1 MNGKCVLA
9 AFTERC
15 LHPAA
20 MRHLIL
26 LFVISC
32 LTLSAC
38 AQTPPPPPG
47 FIAVRDLD
55 YAGKGNPRQ
64 KLDLY
69 LPEKPTEKPLPLI
82 IYIHGGGWEGGD
94 KSDTGLLFALIKS
107 GGYAG
112 ASIGYRL
119 TDQGAWP
126 TQIHDVKAAL
136 RWLKAHAK
144 DHSIDADKIGLTG
157 ISAGG
162 HLVSLLGTSGDV
174 KELDGSVGTAGELP
188 KITCVANFCGP
199 ANFLTFNDGKG
210 SVIVGDKPGSALFKL
225 FGGPMSQ
232 RPVEAKAASPV
243 TYVSKDDP
251 PFLHIHGTADN
262 LVPYAQAQEFDAALE
277 KAGVSSTLLTGKDAP
292 HVFFSADL
300 IGKMR
305 VFFGKQLQGKPG
317 EIQEGPITLP

>member
-9 AFTERC
+9 DFTQRC
-15 LHPAA
+15 LHRA
-20 MRHLIL
+20 MRHFF
-26 LFVISC
+26 LFLVLSS
-32 LTLSAC
+32 LTHNAC
-38 AQTPPPPPG
+38 AHTPPPPG

-55 YAGKGNPRQ
+55 YAGQDNSRQ

-69 LPEKPTEKPLPLI
+69 LPEKPTERPLPLI

-94 KSDTGLLFALIKS
+94 KSDTGLLFELIKN

-112 ASIGYRL
+112 ASIGYRF
-119 TDQGAWP
+119 TQEQKWP
-126 TQIHDVKAAL
+126 AQIHDVKAAL

-144 DHSIDADKIGLTG
+144 DHGIDADKIGLTG

-174 KELDGSVGTAGELP
+174 KELDATVGTAGELP
-188 KITCVANFCGP
+188 KIACVANFCGP
-199 ANFLTFNDGKG
+199 ANFLTFPGKG
-210 SVIVGDKPGSALFKL
+210 SIIDPEKPGTALFKL

-232 RPVEAKAASPV
+232 HFDAAEAASPV
-243 TYVSKDDP
+243 TYVSSDDP
-251 PFLHIHGTADN
+251 PFLHIHGSADN

-277 KAGVSSTLLTGKDAP
+277 KVGVSSTLLTGKDAP

-300 IGKMR
+300 LGKMR
-305 VFFGKQLQGKPG
+305 VFFDKHLQGKPG
-317 EIQEGPITLP
+317 EIKEGPITLP

>member
-1 MNGKCVLA
+1 
-9 AFTERC
+9 
-15 LHPAA
+15 
-20 MRHLIL
+20 MRHLFPFL
-26 LFVISC
+26 ALGC

-38 AQTPPPPPG
+38 AQTPPPSG
-47 FIAVRDLD
+47 FIALRNLD
-55 YAGKGNPRQ
+55 YAGQDNPRQ

-94 KSDTGLLFALIKS
+94 KSDTGLLFELIKS
-107 GGYAG
+107 GSYAG
-112 ASIGYRL
+112 ASIGYRF
-119 TDQGAWP
+119 TQEQKWP
-126 TQIHDVKAAL
+126 AQIHDVKAAL

-144 DHSIDADKIGLTG
+144 DHGIDADKIGLTG

-174 KELDGSVGTAGELP
+174 KELDGTVGTAGELP
-188 KITCVANFCGP
+188 KIACVANFCGP
-199 ANFLTFNDGKG
+199 ANFLTFPGKG
-210 SVIVGDKPGSALFKL
+210 SIIDPEKPGTALFKL

-232 RPVEAKAASPV
+232 HLVEAKAASPV

-300 IGKMR
+300 LHKMR
-305 VFFGKQLQGKPG
+305 LFFDKHLQGKPG

>member
-1 MNGKCVLA
+1 
-9 AFTERC
+9 
-15 LHPAA
+15 

-305 VFFGKQLQGKPG
+305 VFFGKHLQGKPG